1 MEPELPP
8 GMQLANELAQAILT
22 NDGTAVRIA
31 AVNIVG
37 NFLDS
42 LGTIAAAQTQLAIS
56 QARIAES
63 LDSVIIRKETIHTYS
78 VD

>member
-1 MEPELPP
+1 MEPELSY
-8 GMQLANELAQAILT
+8 GMQLADELAQAII
-22 NDGTAVRIA
+22 NDDNKAAQTV

-37 NFLDS
+37 NLLDS

-56 QARIAES
+56 QARIAEA

-78 VD
+78 AD